1 MSNSYKTYLTLLTDI
16 AIKKDNILSQ
26 LILDTIKQANCF
38 SENDF
43 LEEKYDEINEA
54 KMAMLQEI
62 ESLDEGF
69 GKLYEHVKEE
79 LKENKYAY
87 EEEIKVLQDKIRK
100 ITEKGLRLQKL
111 ENDNRKKFEIMLA
124 TQRKR
129 VKDYKVSKKTAATY
143 YKNMMKQ
150 FSNESAF
157 YNRSQ

>member
-1 MSNSYKTYLTLLTDI
+1 MSNKNQTYLTLLTDI
-16 AIKKDNILSQ
+16 VTKKENLLGQ
-26 LILDTIKQANCF
+26 LILDTIKQSNCIGE
-38 SENDF
+38 SDF
-43 LEEKYDEINEA
+43 QEEKYDEIYQA
-54 KMAMLQEI
+54 KLTMIKEI

-69 GKLYEHVKEE
+69 GNVYEHIRDE

-87 EEEIKVLQDKIRK
+87 ETEIRLLQDGIRK

-111 ENDNRKKFEIMLA
+111 ENDNRKRFENMLVI
-124 TQRKR
+124 QRKK

-150 FSNESAF
+150 FEGDSAF